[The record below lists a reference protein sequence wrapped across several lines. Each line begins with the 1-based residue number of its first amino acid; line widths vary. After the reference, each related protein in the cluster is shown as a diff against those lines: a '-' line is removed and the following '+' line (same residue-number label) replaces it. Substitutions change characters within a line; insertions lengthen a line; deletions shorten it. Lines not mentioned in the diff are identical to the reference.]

1 MFMDLN
7 LKLAIIYQLRKQ
19 RLLPKFNKKKF
30 WKQTFGITYDAY
42 ADYNYERVSEVAD
55 YYNNYVISPELF
67 LKVDELTWIEFDIIY
82 DIYDQWD
89 GEDNQFEIASLEGIE
104 QCQGIGKISI
114 SVGMDPYKWEGL
126 EKTYVSL
133 NPLIKLPHLT
143 ELKIS
148 GYMQDVSA
156 VLLIRSLKQLS
167 LNGNVPT
174 AVDIATLKESLIGKG
189 VEVKELNLLV

>member
-1 MFMDLN
+1 MDLN

-19 RLLPKFNKKKF
+19 KLLPKFNKKEF
-30 WKQTFGITYDAY
+30 WKETFAAEYDAY

-55 YYNNYVISPELF
+55 YYNNYTIPSALF
-67 LKVDELTWIEFDIIY
+67 LKVSQLTWIEFDITY

-89 GEDNQFEIASLEGIE
+89 GEDNQFEIASLKGIE
-104 QCQGIGKISI
+104 LCQEIRKINI

-133 NPLIKLPHLT
+133 HPLTKLPHLT

-156 VLLIRSLKQLS
+156 VLSIPALKQLS

-174 AVDIATLKESLIGKG
+174 AVDTASLKEALIAKG
-189 VEVKELNLLV
+189 VKVKELNLFIQ